1 MEDVGCFV
9 GRREV
14 VGGREETKNTN
25 FEFRN
30 YVIKILIWIRKIYIK
45 LSIAIL
51 RYQRYDLDSRKIRGN
66 NEQNIWN
73 THLKQ

>member
-25 FEFRN
+25 FEFCN
-30 YVIKILIWIRKIYIK
+30 YVIKILIWIRKIYKVIYSYIK
-45 LSIAIL
+45 ISKVWF
-51 RYQRYDLDSRKIRGN
+51 RQ
-66 NEQNIWN
+66 
-73 THLKQ
+73 